1 MRLARL
7 TAALLALSI
16 VLGTAPARAYPIPPV
31 PLWGLSEQADS
42 IVVARVKKVEEHRAT
57 QQEMN
62 DPQADPWERDVA
74 VLTIVETW
82 KGNPL
87 RQVRVNFTASMMC
100 PAPPRYIEGSTVLAF
115 LERGET
121 LVRHVR
127 EERAR
132 LAAERERLK
141 AQAVEPD
148 PTSSRAAGETGEE
161 NDAASGEEET
171 DTSQWAEQE
180 RRWEERQTGRWLTVG
195 LSYGTLYPEPADLP
209 VYRDLVREAARLQSR
224 GRVPDSARR
233 EWYLRAAERR
243 ATRWHGL
250 YELAPATD
258 ALHSFYD
265 TSGRTGGDPG
275 LSSRE
280 LDRLAR
286 GFVREPSFDN
296 TLPMA
301 LSLFSGYASREVDR
315 AAVSVIEALLARN
328 TFPWWTRE
336 AMAQVLARYA
346 DPDAR
351 ARVGLDE
358 PDCEEPLGCTRIDP
372 PALPGIWREAR
383 RQLGIPDVAP
393 ARIPTR
399 RVPGVGGETPD

>member
-7 TAALLALSI
+7 SAILLALSF
-16 VLGTAPARAYPIPPV
+16 VVGGPPASAYPIPPV
-31 PLWGLSEQADS
+31 PLWQLIEQADL
-42 IVVARVKKVEEHRAT
+42 IVVASVARIEEHRAT
-57 QQEMN
+57 EAEMK
-62 DPQADPWERDVA
+62 DPRADLFEWDTA
-74 VLTIVETW
+74 VLTVAETW
-82 KGNPL
+82 KGTPL
-87 RQVRVNFTASMMC
+87 RQVRVPFTASMIC
-100 PAPPRYIEGSTVLAF
+100 PAPPRYIEGETVLAF

-121 LVRHVR
+121 LVRRVR

-132 LAAERERLK
+132 SATERAK
-141 AQAVEPD
+141 ARAVEAD
-148 PTSSRAAGETGEE
+148 ATSLQGAENGEE
-161 NDAASGEEET
+161 CEQASSEENEDAS
-171 DTSQWAEQE
+171 AEQE
-180 RRWEERQTGRWLTVG
+180 RRWEEQQAGRWITVG

-209 VYRDLVREAARLQSR
+209 VYRDLVKEAIRLQSSGS
-224 GRVPDSARR
+224 GRESARR
-233 EWYLRAAERR
+233 EWLLRAAERR

-250 YELAPATD
+250 YELSPSTD
-258 ALHSFYD
+258 ALHFFYD
-265 TSGRTGGDPG
+265 SSGRRDGDPG
-275 LSSRE
+275 LSARE

-296 TLPMA
+296 ALPMA

-346 DPDAR
+346 DPAAR

-383 RQLGIPDVAP
+383 RDLGIPDVPP
-393 ARIPTR
+393 AQIPVR
-399 RVPGVGGETPD
+399 RVRGVGGETPD